1 MIEIGCAL
9 ALLAIGAFGVWLA
22 GRPAGRGVLPTTSV
36 SAPMPPVLPPR
47 PPAAP
52 KREPIQATAEP
63 GKYNREYNRS
73 SGTGSA
79 TGLENA

>member
-1 MIEIGCAL
+1 MIEIAVGL
-9 ALLAIGAFGVWLA
+9 AVLAIGGFGWWLA
-22 GRPAGRGVLPTTSV
+22 GRPAERGVLPTTSV

-52 KREPIQATAEP
+52 EPQPIEATAER